1 MFLFVGP
8 MFVNILTPLP
18 LPSLPPLS
26 LLLLLFVVL
35 GIRLLLVLRD
45 SSTTAELSLRTD
57 WLLVIIDEN
66 LTLRDS
72 PNFFLSLNNF

>member
-1 MFLFVGP
+1 

-35 GIRLLLVLRD
+35 GIRLSLVLRD
-45 SSTTAELSLRTD
+45 SSTTDELSLRTD